1 MPPQVAWWRPL
12 FLIALMPVGVLGN
25 TEGDALYA
33 LRQSLTDSS
42 NVLQSWDPT
51 LVNPCT
57 WFHVTCNAENSVT
70 RLDLGN
76 AGLSGKLVP
85 NLGLLTNL
93 QYLEMYSN
101 NISGP
106 IPKELG
112 NITSLSSLDLYQN
125 NFTGT
130 IPDSLGQL
138 SNLRFLRLNNNSLT
152 GSIPVSLTNIQGLQ
166 VL

>member
-70 RLDLGN
+70 RLY
-76 AGLSGKLVP
+76 VH
-85 NLGLLTNL
+85 
-93 QYLEMYSN
+93 
-101 NISGP
+101 
-106 IPKELG
+106 
-112 NITSLSSLDLYQN
+112 
-125 NFTGT
+125 FV
-130 IPDSLGQL
+130 
-138 SNLRFLRLNNNSLT
+138 LRLFAAIVTLTALYLPHSLT
-152 GSIPVSLTNIQGLQ
+152 GLNSHVSLRVSTWRTCIA
-166 VL
+166 